1 MDEAFEHVP
10 VIPPRLI
17 QNVPRLDPVWFQR
30 FAAFRTPDL
39 ADQVGL
45 HYTMDPGIRPLYE
58 PMEPMVGQAL
68 TVKPWPGDGLAMFG
82 AASLAQSGDV
92 LVVDGRGQLEIS
104 RGGFHVLSL
113 PRKRGAA
120 GAVIDGA
127 IRDATE
133 FQEVGFPLFA
143 RSRTP
148 HASSKRRPG
157 EINVP
162 VSCGG
167 VIVEPGDLVVGDS
180 EGVVVIPRAHISLV
194 WEAVSGERHLGQTDD
209 QIEMNASKRWANY
222 ERAFKAA
229 GGVAADWTD
238 PAAESSGPGKLDQ

>member
-1 MDEAFEHVP
+1 MDETFEHMPIV
-10 VIPPRLI
+10 PPRLI
-17 QNVPRLDPVWFQR
+17 RNIPRLDPIWFDR
-30 FAAFRTPDL
+30 FAEIRTPDL

-58 PMEPMVGQAL
+58 PMDRMVGQAL
-68 TVKPWPGDGLAMFG
+68 TVKPWPGDGLALFG
-82 AASLAQSGDV
+82 ASYLAESGDI

-113 PRKRGAA
+113 PRKRGAR
-120 GAVIDGA
+120 GVIIDGA

-133 FQEVGFPLFA
+133 FEEIGFPLFA

-162 VSCGG
+162 ISCGG
-167 VIVEPGDLVVGDS
+167 VIVEAGDLIVGDS
-180 EGVVVIPRAHISLV
+180 EGVIVVPRVHIPLV
-194 WEAVSGERHLGQTDD
+194 WNAVSGEKHLGQTDED
-209 QIEMNASKRWANY
+209 IESNGAKRWANY
-222 ERAFKAA
+222 ERAFNSA
-229 GGVAADWTD
+229 GGVAVDWTD
-238 PAAESSGPGKLDQ
+238 PAGESAGEPAS